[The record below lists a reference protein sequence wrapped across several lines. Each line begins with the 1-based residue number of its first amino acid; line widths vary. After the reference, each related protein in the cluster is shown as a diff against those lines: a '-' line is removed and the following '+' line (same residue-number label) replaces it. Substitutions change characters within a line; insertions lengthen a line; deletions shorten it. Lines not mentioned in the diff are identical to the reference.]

1 MIDFKMNPYHF
12 FDSKLLEF
20 KSDFVANSNWQ
31 EKLEKRKKSF
41 ADYSFIVTDNEIV
54 LYSDFVIAW
63 GFNDDG
69 MHINFDSSTPKKIY
83 WINIHL
89 GTKEIFINSEEA
101 IDLIHEN
108 IVITT
113 IKNILHLKFKEHTNY
128 TNIIENNS
136 TGIFHQ
142 YLAFKHYKQDSCFFL
157 QNENQSRNKVN
168 QKHYLLKE
176 KCKVDVLVLNKVQKS
191 QLRDDFI
198 EFEHLSPYTQSEIKY
213 FSING
218 GKAVSQVNS
227 IIHTD
232 SISSETH
239 QHIKHIL
246 INDKAQSFS
255 KPNLMILNPEV
266 IASHG
271 NSIGSYNDDEIF
283 YLMQRGM
290 PLELAKSIIQNGIIS
305 QALEIHPDYE
315 LIKGFYE

>member
-31 EKLEKRKKSF
+31 EKLEERKKSF
-41 ADYSFIVTDNEIV
+41 ANYSFIVTDNESV

-63 GFNDDG
+63 AFNDEG
-69 MHINFDSSTPKKIY
+69 MHINFDSSTPKNIY
-83 WINIHL
+83 WINIHI
-89 GTKEIFINSEEA
+89 GTKEIFISSEEG
-101 IDLIHEN
+101 INLIHEN

-113 IKNILHLKFKEHTNY
+113 IKNVLYLKFKENTIY
-128 TNIIENNS
+128 TNLIENNS

-142 YLAFKHYKQDSCFFL
+142 YLAFKHFKENSCFFL

-176 KCKVDVLVLNKVQKS
+176 KCKANVLILNKVQKK

-198 EFEHLSPYTQSEIKY
+198 EFEHLSPDTQSEIKY
-213 FSING
+213 FAING

-227 IIHTD
+227 IINTEA
-232 SISSETH
+232 INSETH

-246 INDKAQSFS
+246 INETAQSFS
-255 KPNLMILNPEV
+255 KPNLMIQNPEV

-290 PLELAKSIIQNGIIS
+290 PLETAKSIIQHGIIN